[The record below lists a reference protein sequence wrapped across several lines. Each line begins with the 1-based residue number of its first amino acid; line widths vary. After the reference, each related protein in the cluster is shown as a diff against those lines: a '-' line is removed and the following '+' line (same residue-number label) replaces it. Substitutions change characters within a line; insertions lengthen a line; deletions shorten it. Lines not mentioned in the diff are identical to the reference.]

1 MSKLISFSLWG
12 DNPKYLHG
20 AIQNAKQRADY
31 YHDWVCKFFVHKDVP
46 KETVQTLREQEGTIV
61 SILEGDADWTFALTR
76 FLPFADDD
84 VEYFISRDC
93 DSRFSMREVSA
104 VEQWI
109 NSGAL
114 CHTMKDHPCHV
125 NYPLLAGMTGFRNPA
140 PFDFL
145 SLVKDYENKEYY
157 HYDQDFLRDVILPFY
172 KHSVAYHHKD
182 NFPLPREK
190 DRFVGQAFDEFDKVD
205 PHHLELLTHE

>member
-1 MSKLISFSLWG
+1 MEKLISFSLWG
-12 DNPKYLHG
+12 DNPKYCVG
-20 AIQNAKQRADY
+20 ALENAKQRADFY
-31 YHDWVCKFFVHKDVP
+31 PDWECVFYVHKDVP
-46 KETVQTLREQEGTIV
+46 EDVQNKLRGFHGTRV
-61 SILEGDADWTFALTR
+61 KILDGKADWTFSLTR
-76 FLPFADDD
+76 FLPFADEN

-109 NSGAL
+109 DSKAL
-114 CHTMKDHPCHV
+114 CHTMKDHPCHFS
-125 NYPLLAGMTGFRNPA
+125 YPLLAGMTGFRNPA

-145 SLVKDYENKEYY
+145 SLVRDYENKEYY
-157 HYDQDFLRDVILPFY
+157 HYDQDFLRDVIFPFY

-190 DRFVGQAFDEFDKVD
+190 DRFVGQVFDEFNRVD
-205 PHHLELLTHE
+205 PHHLELLANE

>member
-12 DNPKYLHG
+12 DNPKYLYG
-20 AIQNAKQRADY
+20 AIQNAKQRADFY
-31 YHDWVCKFFVHKDVP
+31 PDWICKFFVHKDVP
-46 KETVQTLREQEGTIV
+46 QETIQALREQEGTVV
-61 SILEGDADWTFALTR
+61 SILDGPADWTFSLTR
-76 FLPFADDD
+76 FLPFIDEN

-104 VEQWI
+104 VEQWLD
-109 NSGAL
+109 SGAL
-114 CHTMKDHPCHV
+114 CHTMKDHPCHFS
-125 NYPLLAGMTGFRNPA
+125 YPLLAGMTGFRNPA

-145 SLVKDYENKEYY
+145 LLVKDYENKEYY

-172 KHSVAYHHKD
+172 KHSIAYHHKG

-190 DRFVGQAFDEFDKVD
+190 DRFVGQVFDEFDRVD
-205 PHHLELLTHE
+205 PHHLELLAYE

>member
-84 VEYFISRDC
+84 VVVLQHRTAQGPLDQ
-93 DSRFSMREVSA
+93 VVLVA
-104 VEQWI
+104 A
-109 NSGAL
+109 SG
-114 CHTMKDHPCHV
+114 DPE
-125 NYPLLAGMTGFRNPA
+125 R
-140 PFDFL
+140 
-145 SLVKDYENKEYY
+145 
-157 HYDQDFLRDVILPFY
+157 QR
-172 KHSVAYHHKD
+172 
-182 NFPLPREK
+182 
-190 DRFVGQAFDEFDKVD
+190 GQ
-205 PHHLELLTHE
+205 